1 MKKISSLFFTLLL
14 VLIVNQNLYS
24 QNYQI
29 ILTLMEPLPEVDFA
43 AFALTNNLSGAP
55 RIMSIEILTPT
66 RNEQVI
72 LEGKIEWQK
81 DDGDAFIQLF
91 WFRTQRFFARNISN
105 TDIGTN
111 IRIAENTVNSNL
123 TQDNISK
130 GRPTGTYRLTVILRD
145 ANGALKSSDQKEIS
159 FLNPTQTLSITTPE
173 MGSTQDIGNVQAAW
187 DAVVGAS
194 HYGIKANV
202 RTRSSQS
209 LEEAL
214 NSGNP
219 LVDKDNIGINNIV
232 SLREHLRREWFA
244 GQEIVLQVTA
254 FIAGVR
260 GGTTLH
266 SNIVNFFVGSTTQ
279 LNTQLIT
286 LLELLSDLSGRDLV
300 QRYKDG
306 KLDLSNMRVSLDDG
320 RILSQVE
327 LNEILNYLKIN
338 PDKIINVRFT
348 NK

>member
-1 MKKISSLFFTLLL
+1 MKKISSLFLTLLL
-14 VLIVNQNLYS
+14 IFIVNQNVYS

-29 ILTLMEPLPEVDFA
+29 ILTVMEPLPEVDFA

-55 RIMSIEILTPT
+55 RIMSIEIITPT
-66 RNEQVI
+66 LNEQVI
-72 LEGKIEWQK
+72 LEGRIEWQK
-81 DDGDAFIQLF
+81 EDGDAFIQLF
-91 WFRTQRFFARNISN
+91 WFRTQRFTARNISN

-111 IRIAENTVNSNL
+111 VRIAENTVNSNL
-123 TQDNISK
+123 TEDNISK
-130 GRPTGTYRLTVILRD
+130 GRPTGKYRLTVILRD

-173 MGSTQDIGNVQAAW
+173 RGSTQDIGNVQAAW

-194 HYGIKANV
+194 YYGIKANV

-219 LVDKDNIGINNIV
+219 LIDKDNIGNNNIV
-232 SLREHLRREWFA
+232 SLREHLRREWFS

-254 FIAGVR
+254 FIAGAR
-260 GGTTLH
+260 GGTTLY
-266 SNIVNFFVGSTTQ
+266 SNIVNFFVGSTVQ
-279 LNTQLIT
+279 INTQFLT
-286 LLELLSDLSGRDLV
+286 FLELLSDVTGRDLV
-300 QRYKDG
+300 ERYKEG
-306 KLDLSNMRVSLDDG
+306 NLDLSNMRISLDDG
-320 RILSQVE
+320 RIISQVE
-327 LNEILNYLKIN
+327 LNEILNYLKMN
-338 PDKIINVRFT
+338 PDRIIDVRFT